1 MQRWHSKTHSPESW
15 DCGSSASN
23 ETHRWCMTRRVS
35 EHPPPKCHLEAS
47 SAAFFHAS
55 PQLLW
60 IQFKCKATEDTRRLC
75 LPRMYSI
82 CSWALG
88 WRCLGPSPGPT
99 HHTDRS
105 IGSDWLLD
113 PLGADL
119 MRMDHPFL
127 LSSNILPTSFS
138 LFSLLLWFSV
148 VELWPRRMSLLS
160 LLSHNSNTLLCLGR
174 LNGQKAYS
182 NSIIK
187 RPLGGIY
194 CPDNGLAVF
203 SNGWLTSCW
212 CIGNDLNG
220 HMRFP

>member
-1 MQRWHSKTHSPESW
+1 MQRWHSKTHSPEFW

-60 IQFKCKATEDTRRLC
+60 IQFKCKATEETRHLC

-88 WRCLGPSPGPT
+88 WWGLGPSPGPT

-148 VELWPRRMSLLS
+148 RTVAQTNVFAFFTLS
-160 LLSHNSNTLLCLGR
+160 QIQHLIVFR
-174 LNGQKAYS
+174 P
-182 NSIIK
+182 IK
-187 RPLGGIY
+187 RSKGILKFY
-194 CPDNGLAVF
+194 Y
-203 SNGWLTSCW
+203 
-212 CIGNDLNG
+212 
-220 HMRFP
+220 